1 MTGHRPQPPCAPAHP
16 PGGCPARSGDG
27 RDGGIDGVRWSR
39 DRPTGGNPPVV
50 PGIGERER
58 VAQHAPPRRTT
69 VENLIAVIVV
79 LAVAT
84 FATGLLL
91 PLTTRTARDDSAGRE
106 AELAAEL
113 AAGR

>member
-1 MTGHRPQPPCAPAHP
+1 
-16 PGGCPARSGDG
+16 
-27 RDGGIDGVRWSR
+27 
-39 DRPTGGNPPVV
+39 
-50 PGIGERER
+50 
-58 VAQHAPPRRTT
+58 

-91 PLTTRTARDDSAGRE
+91 PLTTRTARDDTARRE
-106 AELAAEL
+106 AQLTAEL

>member
-1 MTGHRPQPPCAPAHP
+1 
-16 PGGCPARSGDG
+16 
-27 RDGGIDGVRWSR
+27 VRGSR
-39 DRPTGGNPPVV
+39 DRPTGGNPQVV
-50 PGIGERER
+50 PGIGEGER
-58 VAQHAPPRRTT
+58 VTQHAHPRRIT

-91 PLTTRTARDDSAGRE
+91 PLTTRTARDDSARRD
-106 AELAAEL
+106 AQLAAEL